1 MFTGLKARALSFLLL
16 FLNATLKQQDYFATM
31 IPFSFLFF
39 FKHTHFLCFFVLLRR
54 HSLMLFS
61 HFTVLH
67 GRITLSTHCTE
78 VKSSPVWAPHQG
90 KSTKAMGLP
99 QQRPALGEQLCP
111 TGGQCQAPSWPR
123 GHRASLAPSSCS
135 PAPPCPPNTQ
145 RYSRSVPS
153 IQTVAGL
160 LRALWANKCYLL
172 EGLVFQESK

>member
-1 MFTGLKARALSFLLL
+1 
-16 FLNATLKQQDYFATM
+16 
-31 IPFSFLFF
+31 
-39 FKHTHFLCFFVLLRR
+39 
-54 HSLMLFS
+54 MLFS

-123 GHRASLAPSSCS
+123 GHRVTTEPPSPPPHAPQPHRAHQTPSATREVS
-135 PAPPCPPNTQ
+135 PAFRHWQGC
-145 RYSRSVPS
+145 SEHS
-153 IQTVAGL
+153 GL
-160 LRALWANKCYLL
+160 TNATYLKDWCFRKVNKWKRFWELGGSEILIELY
-172 EGLVFQESK
+172 